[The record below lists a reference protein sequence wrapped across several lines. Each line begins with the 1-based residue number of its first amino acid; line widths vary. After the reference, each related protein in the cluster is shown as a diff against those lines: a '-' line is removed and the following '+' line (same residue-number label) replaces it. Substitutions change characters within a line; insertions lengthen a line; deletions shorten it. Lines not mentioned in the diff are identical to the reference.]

1 MTRRPGLSLTEVLVA
16 LFIMGLGTIAIL
28 TLFPLGALNMAQAF
42 RDDRTT
48 QCASQAGS
56 YIRWYWQHRKDIS
69 ALDSE
74 PFFKALDDPAPPW
87 FTPPS
92 TPGSYVVPLVPGLD
106 DNAPSYPVVIDPMG
120 VVARPAGSPSQL
132 MIGDDGRGD
141 AAAAATPNQTNLA
154 RRNTDE
160 VAKNT
165 VNPKSLALRNCSLL
179 DGYGYEPNGTPTV
192 TGISIDRDMRYN
204 WLWVVQRPVNS
215 EKYRADVTVVVFDRR
230 AHLFA
235 PAGSETVFAPNY
247 AEPGVARVTF
257 PAGRSPAIQKG
268 SWLLDATTTMSFKG
282 TVFVPPNGPTPLP
295 VTDPGW
301 PPRPHVRNANFYRV
315 LSATTN
321 VLSGELDVELEVPL
335 RPDRGGILPPAQA
348 NLRRFV
354 VMNGVAE
361 VFELSDPVV
370 AK

>member
-48 QCASQAGS
+48 QCAAQAGS
-56 YIRWYWQHRKDIS
+56 YIRWYWKHQKDAS
-69 ALDSE
+69 QLDGE
-74 PFFKALDDPAPPW
+74 PFFTALDDPAPPW

-92 TPGSYVVPLVPGLD
+92 TPGSYVVSLTPA
-106 DNAPSYPVVIDPMG
+106 DNGPSYPVVIDPMG
-120 VVARPAGSPSQL
+120 VVARPVGSASQL

-154 RRNTDE
+154 RKGMRLLGNTP
-160 VAKNT
+160 A
-165 VNPKSLALRNCSLL
+165 LALRTCSLL

-192 TGISIDRDMRYN
+192 TGTTIDRDMRYN
-204 WLWVVQRPVNS
+204 WLWVIQRPVNS
-215 EKYRADVTVVVFDRR
+215 ERYQVDATVVVFDRR

-235 PAGSETVFAPNY
+235 PAGSETVFAPSY

-268 SWLLDATTTMSFKG
+268 SWLLDATTTIAFKG

-301 PPRPHVRNANFYRV
+301 PPQPHVRNANFYRV